1 MSNEERSVPWMWSW
15 EQQLNRRRS
24 CCHGE
29 TAQGRAGEALLLLP
43 GAPQQSCGFVN
54 QDLVQPFLVSAL
66 GLDLAAASP
75 EVSWNT
81 ILAVEGSCLLILLLV
96 CGYDQTGEAGAGIQ
110 PYLTFSWTF
119 QASAE
124 PGGQDSMDPESLAWM
139 GSPPTQHDWAG
150 WWPVLR
156 RRAGTNPECDAGLHR
171 EQGENSLVDA
181 ERWETQAWKT
191 CA

>member
-1 MSNEERSVPWMWSW
+1 MSNGERSVPWMWSW

-29 TAQGRAGEALLLLP
+29 RAQGRAGEALLLLP

-54 QDLVQPFLVSAL
+54 QDLVQPLLVSAL
-66 GLDLAAASP
+66 GLGLAAASP

-96 CGYDQTGEAGAGIQ
+96 CGCDWIGEAGAGIQ

-119 QASAE
+119 QVSAE
-124 PGGQDSMDPESLAWM
+124 PGGLH
-139 GSPPTQHDWAG
+139 GSREPGLDGLTPHSAQLG
-150 WWPVLR
+150 W
-156 RRAGTNPECDAGLHR
+156 
-171 EQGENSLVDA
+171 LVA
-181 ERWETQAWKT
+181 
-191 CA
+191 CAKEKGWNKP